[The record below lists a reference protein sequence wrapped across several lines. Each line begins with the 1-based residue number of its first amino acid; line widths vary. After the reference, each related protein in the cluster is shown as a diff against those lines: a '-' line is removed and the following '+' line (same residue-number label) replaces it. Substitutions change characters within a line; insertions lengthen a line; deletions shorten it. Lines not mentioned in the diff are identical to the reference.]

1 MYKARGFAVDFLLT
15 DDEFSGLAVALLKEG
30 ILLDETTTNDHIP
43 EIERLIRT
51 IKEIHRGRVN
61 TLPSNIIRL
70 PKLLKSYSV
79 LQSVMWINISPRKGG
94 GSNTISRRGLIKG
107 R

>member
-1 MYKARGFAVDFLLT
+1 MDFLLT

-30 ILLDETTTNDHIP
+30 VILNETTTNDHIL
-43 EIERLIRT
+43 EIECLNRT
-51 IKEIHRGRVN
+51 TKEIHRRRVN
-61 TLPSNIIRL
+61 TLPSNITRL